1 MIDRFAILS
10 AKRETT
16 SYSRKKALLCL
27 ITGILSLS
35 IVLICGEILVRML
48 LPFNNPD
55 TLKRRSL
62 QRIESLFS
70 RHLLKPTQ
78 FVVQEDDSKGK
89 GQVQH
94 YGYFINSVGYRGP
107 DFAVRKPKGIIRI
120 IVIGGSSVFDPNAK
134 DTSPEQ
140 SNDWPHLVERLLAK
154 KGSGN
159 GNIEVIN
166 AGIPGH
172 ASFDALGRLYS
183 QLWMYEPDY
192 VLFYGAWN
200 DIKYFPQ
207 LTPEKPLIS
216 IFHKISES
224 NPFIEYQGFW
234 DRLLSSSQLYVK
246 FRNQYYGWKFQVG
259 EEGVIPEAAAY
270 QDTYSSFAVKQYQ
283 LNVQLIVETCRDIG
297 AIPVLLTEATLV
309 SPNNSP
315 EERKLIRYKYQ
326 SLTHTALAKAFEDT
340 YEVIRLVGREKGVAV
355 LDLAKELNGRRELF
369 KDHVHLTAT
378 GSAEVAKRVADFLAA
393 DLEVRAGSKKR

>member
-1 MIDRFAILS
+1 MPRPCYF
-10 AKRETT
+10 
-16 SYSRKKALLCL
+16 RKKFLLYL
-27 ITGILSLS
+27 ITGIISLS
-35 IVLICGEILVRML
+35 VVLICGEILVRIL

-55 TLKRRSL
+55 TLKSRSL
-62 QRIESLFS
+62 QRVESLFS

-78 FVVQEDDSKGK
+78 FVVKEGDSKAK
-89 GQVQH
+89 GQVQKS
-94 YGYFINSVGYRGP
+94 GYFINSLGYRGA
-107 DFAVRKPKGIIRI
+107 DFAVKKPEGVIRI
-120 IVIGGSSVFDPNAK
+120 IVIGGSSVFDPNAR
-134 DTSPEQ
+134 DTSPEEG
-140 SNDWPHLVERLLAK
+140 NDWPHLVGRLLVNKA
-154 KGSGN
+154 S

-200 DIKYFPQ
+200 DIKYFRQ

-216 IFHKISES
+216 IFDKSYAS

-246 FRNQYYGWKFQVG
+246 FRSHYYGWKFQVG

-270 QDTYSSFAVKQYQ
+270 QDTYSSNAVKQYK
-283 LNVQLIVETCRDIG
+283 LNVELIVDACRNIG
-297 AIPVLLTEATLV
+297 ATPILLTEATLV

-315 EERKLIRYKYQ
+315 KERQLITYKYQ
-326 SLTHTALAKAFEDT
+326 SLTHSALVKAFEDT
-340 YEVIRLVGREKGVAV
+340 YEVIRSLGREKGAAV
-355 LDLAKELNGRRELF
+355 LDLAKELNGKRELF
-369 KDHVHLTAT
+369 KDHVHLTAK
-378 GSAEVAKRVADFLAA
+378 GSEEVAKRVADFLAA
-393 DLEVRAGSKKR
+393 DLEVRAGSKKH